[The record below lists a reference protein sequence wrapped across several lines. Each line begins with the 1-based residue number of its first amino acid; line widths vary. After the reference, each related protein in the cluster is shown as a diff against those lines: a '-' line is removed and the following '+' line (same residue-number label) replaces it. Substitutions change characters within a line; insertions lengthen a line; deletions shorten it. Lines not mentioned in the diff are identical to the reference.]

1 MMRGH
6 VFNESSTRAGG
17 GAELGVAWTGKSK
30 GVVKAWL
37 QSRQGH
43 PLGYRAG
50 RVTPTPAPSPGPAC
64 LSRTHHGAPV
74 FCCVDVPGSSSPPGF
89 TLLPILHP
97 VLSE

>member
-1 MMRGH
+1 MKAAHRL
-6 VFNESSTRAGG
+6 GG
-17 GAELGVAWTGKSK
+17 GAELGGAWTGKSK
-30 GVVKAWL
+30 GVVKA
-37 QSRQGH
+37 S
-43 PLGYRAG
+43 PGYRAG